1 MTENVLPGK
10 YLLTTNELQRFKKV
24 LAAVNIDNRDELTN
38 LSLNTAGIYFWVLN
52 PKNKQEIE
60 SHRTMLL
67 DENET
72 KSEKQDG
79 R

>member
-1 MTENVLPGK
+1 VTKIQEYFHTDWNAMTGTDWFGLVLTVVVFI
-10 YLLTTNELQRFKKV
+10 LMV
-24 LAAVNIDNRDELTN
+24 IV
-38 LSLNTAGIYFWVLN
+38 YFWVLN
-52 PKNKQEIE
+52 PKNKEDLE

-72 KSEKQDG
+72 KSEKNDG

>member
-1 MTENVLPGK
+1 MTKLQEYFHTDWNAMTGTDWFGLVLTVVVFI
-10 YLLTTNELQRFKKV
+10 LMV
-24 LAAVNIDNRDELTN
+24 IV
-38 LSLNTAGIYFWVLN
+38 YFWVLN
-52 PKNKQEIE
+52 PKNKEDLE

-72 KSEKQDG
+72 KSEKNDG

>member
-1 MTENVLPGK
+1 VTKLQEYFHTDWSAMTGTDWFGLVLTVIVFI
-10 YLLTTNELQRFKKV
+10 LMV
-24 LAAVNIDNRDELTN
+24 IV
-38 LSLNTAGIYFWVLN
+38 YFWVLN

-72 KSEKQDG
+72 KSEKKDG
-79 R
+79 K